1 MDKQMQAFAL
11 GGLKDEG
18 GEIDE
23 ASGNRVPIGGTK
35 EGVRDDIP
43 ANVSEGEFIFPAD
56 VVRYHG
62 LDKMMAL
69 RQEAKMGLK
78 QMERMGQMGNSEEAT
93 MPDDLPFGMADLI
106 VVGGE
111 GEPMEFAEGGF
122 VPQMQ
127 TLQTAPVPTMGGG
140 TSTGTQTPIVYDDFM
155 KTPVVT
161 MQEYRD
167 ANGNSIIITSVN
179 GVATTEIPAGYT
191 LYTPPANTAPTTTQA
206 AIQTVNRRS
215 YRPTGDD
222 EGPEP
227 QPDQPAPDYRNMNDD
242 EFFSYMAEQNSFGAK
257 AGNAAGLAIATM
269 IGGPVGLLVSALM
282 RNDKNNQM
290 ANMKS
295 RIDSMP
301 NGPAKTSAL
310 AAYKEYG
317 GETDPKKKEG
327 LFVNITNFVTGLVT
341 PVANALGINQQD
353 AAKVAQN
360 AAVTEVSGTE
370 PAIEATPAAAPTTS
384 LKPVLRPDVSTTAP
398 VTQTGP
404 QGTAIGAFTNQDPR
418 QPTAFPGMGVTTPTV
433 TADDG
438 YGPVTNLD
446 VLAEKAE
453 RAAQPTAQ
461 QLNEARRYNLDMQST
476 GGQASAKNKLP
487 SGPTDIYAPQAGD
500 TRFGTGQPNFA
511 AEAARR
517 SLVRGD
523 KGVIP
528 TAGTGGYDEAGINVQ
543 PPQPTEA
550 EQNLA
555 KFQRDQEFKKRYTPT
570 KPNLIRED
578 KPDYTSLEATQESY
592 GPSQRAGYE
601 SDMYAAMQDMP
612 PVNYVTAP
620 AEAGQANR
628 VLQKQPQ
635 ISVESSYDEAGVQM
649 QDPRDNVEP
658 RSMYQG
664 NMQVTPKFVE
674 AARDTGAA
682 NVARTLPPPSQTQ
695 QAFSVPTA
703 GTVTGPRGGYTQTEL
718 QNVQAQREAA
728 ALQASP
734 DMFGPV
740 APTTLNVE
748 PRARSM
754 YEYPVQETAPKET
767 PAQARA
773 REAAAQRAR
782 IQTRNKE
789 IAAATSK
796 IPARI
801 LNSKQ
806 TQDAI
811 KAGYTGSTTGGYA
824 IGKISGS
831 DGNEAGVVQR
841 ADGKVTKV
849 RDLEGYEG
857 LAGTQRGAMTV
868 FSDAEGTKFVKSTFG
883 KKTKLNGDKYEG
895 PGITQA
901 DKDPTPATATAKQV
915 TKDGVRY
922 NTSDGSGGTP
932 SKPADPPGNTGGFT
946 SITDMFDGGGPG
958 ESAQEERDRGG
969 GDGSSSRVIC
979 TELYKQGKLDRE
991 LYRMDVV
998 YTAKHLSPITVRGY
1012 HYWAVPMV
1020 VKMRSST
1027 LLTNVFEYL
1036 TIARAK
1042 EIAHIVKPQEYKK
1055 RSVLGY
1061 IIKNVGEAICY
1072 SIGLFTD
1079 QKDWTVLYNKGI
1091 VK

>member
-1 MDKQMQAFAL
+1 MDKQTQQAFAL
-11 GGLKDEG
+11 GGLNDEG

-35 EGVRDDIP
+35 EGVRDDIEI
-43 ANVSEGEFIFPAD
+43 NISEGEFVFPAD

-78 QMERMGQMGNSEEAT
+78 QMERMGQMGNSDEAT
-93 MPDDLPFGMADLI
+93 MPDDLPFEMADLI
-106 VVGGE
+106 VVGGK
-111 GEPMEFAEGGF
+111 GEPMEFSEGGF
-122 VPQMQ
+122 VPSYTPKFE
-127 TLQTAPVPTMGGG
+127 TLEIADVPMMGGN
-140 TSTGTQTPIVYDDFM
+140 TSTGTQTPLVYEDFM

-167 ANGNSIIITSVN
+167 ANGNSIIITYVN
-179 GVATTEIPAGYT
+179 GVATTEIPEGYT

-215 YRPTGDD
+215 YRPTTGDN

-227 QPDQPAPDYRNMNDD
+227 QPDQPAPDYKNMNDD
-242 EFFSYMAEQNSFGAK
+242 EFFSYMAEQNGFGAK

-269 IGGPVGLLVSALM
+269 IGGPVGLLVGALM

-295 RIDSMP
+295 RIDRMD
-301 NGPAKTSAL
+301 NGPAKTNAL
-310 AAYKEYG
+310 ALYKEYG
-317 GETDPKKKEG
+317 GETDPKKKQG
-327 LFVNITNFVTGLVT
+327 LFANIANFVTGLVT
-341 PVANALGINQQD
+341 PVANTLGINQED

-360 AAVTEVSGTE
+360 AAVTEVSGAG
-370 PAIEATPAAAPTTS
+370 PAIESATSAAPTTS

-404 QGTAIGAFTNQDPR
+404 QGTAIGAFTNTDPR
-418 QPTAFPGMGVTTPTV
+418 RAIPTGRGINMTV
-433 TADDG
+433 
-438 YGPVTNLD
+438 
-446 VLAEKAE
+446 EKPPSVP
-453 RAAQPTAQ
+453 AAQIPYTTTAPISVPSSTPDPVIP
-461 QLNEARRYNLDMQST
+461 EATPAT
-476 GGQASAKNKLP
+476 GQVPLA
-487 SGPTDIYAPQAGD
+487 QAGVLD
-500 TRFGTGQPNFA
+500 DMI
-511 AEAARR
+511 ARAPDR
-517 SLVRGD
+517 TSVFKTSKPAVQVAGPISTA
-523 KGVIP
+523 IP
-528 TAGTGGYDEAGINVQ
+528 TAAAQTSV
-543 PPQPTEA
+543 
-550 EQNLA
+550 
-555 KFQRDQEFKKRYTPT
+555 
-570 KPNLIRED
+570 
-578 KPDYTSLEATQESY
+578 PDVVPESPDATRRY
-592 GPSQRAGYE
+592 GPDELSYIDDNTYRDTKRSG
-601 SDMYAAMQDMP
+601 
-612 PVNYVTAP
+612 
-620 AEAGQANR
+620 ANADYN
-628 VLQKQPQ
+628 LQQPQ
-635 ISVESSYDEAGVQM
+635 TLVEQGQQAAYNARRANERAQAAIQPFISSPFTDVAATDDSMGLPTGPLPD
-649 QDPRDNVEP
+649 DPRDP
-658 RSMYQG
+658 YAG
-664 NMQVTPKFVE
+664 DIVTRDVRTDLGAGTPSFIEGVSTAPIITETDDGQKFSSRISQTYDPQTAGIIGTDSV
-674 AARDTGAA
+674 
-682 NVARTLPPPSQTQ
+682 PSQTQ

-703 GTVTGPRGGYTQTEL
+703 GTGGYDEL
-718 QNVQAQREAA
+718 P
-728 ALQASP
+728 S
-734 DMFGPV
+734 MGSTMGPLDIRRGV
-740 APTTLNVE
+740 APVTSMAGIEPYNPSVE
-748 PRARSM
+748 PRSRSM

-767 PAQARA
+767 AAQARA

-789 IAAATSK
+789 IATATSK
-796 IPARI
+796 IPAYI
-801 LNSKQ
+801 ANSKQ
-806 TQDAI
+806 TQDSI
-811 KAGYTGSTTGGYA
+811 KAGYVGSTTGGYA

-883 KKTKLNGDKYEG
+883 KKTKLNGDEYTG

-901 DKDPTPATATAKQV
+901 DKGGAAATATAQQI
-915 TKDGVRY
+915 TKNNVRY
-922 NTSDGSGGTP
+922 NVKDETRDSSGGGE
-932 SKPADPPGNTGGFT
+932 SYSAPADPPGNTGGFT

-958 ESAQEERDRGG
+958 ESAEEERKRGG
-969 GDGSSSRVIC
+969 GDGGSSRVIC

-1055 RSVLGY
+1055 RSILGY
-1061 IIKNVGEAICY
+1061 FIKNVSEAICY

>member
-215 YRPTGDD
+215 YRPTTGDN

-227 QPDQPAPDYRNMNDD
+227 QSDQPAPDYRNMNDD
-242 EFFSYMAEQNSFGAK
+242 EFFSYMAEQNGFGAK

-269 IGGPVGLLVSALM
+269 VGGPVGLLVGALM
-282 RNDKNNQM
+282 RNNKNNQM

-295 RIDSMP
+295 RIDNMP
-301 NGPAKTSAL
+301 NGPAKTNAL
-310 AAYKEYG
+310 ALYKEYG

-327 LFVNITNFVTGLVT
+327 LFANITNFVTGLVT
-341 PVANALGINQQD
+341 PVANALGINQED

-360 AAVTEVSGTE
+360 AAVTEVSGTK
-370 PAIEATPAAAPTTS
+370 PATAAAPTTS
-384 LKPVLRPDVSTTAP
+384 LKPILRPDVSVTAP

-404 QGTAIGAFTNQDPR
+404 QGTAIGTFTNQDPR
-418 QPTAFPGMGVTTPTV
+418 QPTAFPGMGARVAAGNIQTPTSTKDKSLTSKKPV
-433 TADDG
+433 PLTSPLRAGPPQTALSPIRSASET
-438 YGPVTNLD
+438 GPSSINS
-446 VLAEKAE
+446 
-453 RAAQPTAQ
+453 
-461 QLNEARRYNLDMQST
+461 M
-476 GGQASAKNKLP
+476 
-487 SGPTDIYAPQAGD
+487 I
-500 TRFGTGQPNFA
+500 GTGDYLTSQEALKPN
-511 AEAARR
+511 
-517 SLVRGD
+517 VR
-523 KGVIP
+523 P
-528 TAGTGGYDEAGINVQ
+528 ERTGPDFDAPEFNKNLIGYDEAGINVQ

-578 KPDYTSLEATQESY
+578 KPDYTSLETTQQNY

-601 SDMYAAMQDMP
+601 SDMYAAMQNMP
-612 PVNYVTAP
+612 PVNYVVAP

-635 ISVESSYDEAGVQM
+635 TSVESSYDEVGVQM
-649 QDPRDNVEP
+649 QDPRETEGMGSPLSPVVKPTTVSAEETYGPASD
-658 RSMYQG
+658 R
-664 NMQVTPKFVE
+664 FV
-674 AARDTGAA
+674 
-682 NVARTLPPPSQTQ
+682 PSYPSPD
-695 QAFSVPTA
+695 AFQYTA
-703 GTVTGPRGGYTQTEL
+703 
-718 QNVQAQREAA
+718 QNLNAQAQREAA

-734 DMFGPV
+734 DMFGPIQTKQAFGDTSYIGGTPFIAEQDKRYSIFGDELEPGFKDASLDV
-740 APTTLNVE
+740 A
-748 PRARSM
+748 A
-754 YEYPVQETAPKET
+754 QQQTA
-767 PAQARA
+767 AQTRA
-773 REAAAQRAR
+773 REAAAQRTR

-789 IAAATSK
+789 IATATSK
-796 IPARI
+796 IPAYI
-801 LNSKQ
+801 ANSKQ
-806 TQDAI
+806 TQDSI
-811 KAGYTGSTTGGYA
+811 KAGYVGSTTGGYA

-831 DGNEAGVVQR
+831 DGNEAGVLQK

-849 RDLEGYEG
+849 RDLDPNATG
-857 LAGTQRGAMTV
+857 QRAAMTV

-895 PGITQA
+895 PGITQQ
-901 DKDPTPATATAKQV
+901 DKGGTPATATAKQV

-946 SITDMFDGGGPG
+946 SIVDMFDGGGPG
-958 ESAQEERDRGG
+958 ESAQQEIDRGG

-1061 IIKNVGEAICY
+1061 LIKNVGEAICY

>member
-78 QMERMGQMGNSEEAT
+78 QMERMGQMGNSDEAT
-93 MPDDLPFGMADLI
+93 IPDDLPFGMADLI

-122 VPQMQ
+122 VPKME
-127 TLQTAPVPTMGGG
+127 TLQTAPVPTMGGD
-140 TSTGTQTPIVYDDFM
+140 TSTGTPTPIVYDDFM

-206 AIQTVNRRS
+206 AIQTVNINS
-215 YRPTGDD
+215 YRPSGDS

-242 EFFSYMAEQNSFGAK
+242 EFFSYMAEQNGFGAK

-269 IGGPVGLLVSALM
+269 VGGPVGLLVGALM
-282 RNDKNNQM
+282 RNNKNNQM

-295 RIDSMP
+295 RIDNMP
-301 NGPAKTSAL
+301 NGPAKTNAL
-310 AAYKEYG
+310 ALYKEYG

-327 LFVNITNFVTGLVT
+327 LFANITNFVTGLVT
-341 PVANALGINQQD
+341 PVANALGINQED

-370 PAIEATPAAAPTTS
+370 PAIEATPAAAPTS
-384 LKPVLRPDVSTTAP
+384 QQRPMLRPERTPAGN
-398 VTQTGP
+398 TQEYFDSLINKENIARKTEGIPEIDESILFRPGITEPSPMPQRAGP
-404 QGTAIGAFTNQDPR
+404 QGTAIGAFTNTDPR
-418 QPTAFPGMGVTTPTV
+418 RAIPTGRGINMTVEKPPSVPAAQIPYTTTTPISVPSSTPDPV
-433 TADDG
+433 IPEDTPATGQVPLAQAGVLDDMIARAPVRTSAFTGEVGNQYAFDSSRANDAKLATEADNAGRFDQ
-438 YGPVTNLD
+438 
-446 VLAEKAE
+446 
-453 RAAQPTAQ
+453 AAQRTAVTQKDQRDPYRDDVIIPQESKDYLDALNIDTSSPAKTKQMSDNYLRNRGDLVAPVYTGGGVERQDAANYLPASAVAQ
-461 QLNEARRYNLDMQST
+461 QA
-476 GGQASAKNKLP
+476 
-487 SGPTDIYAPQAGD
+487 
-500 TRFGTGQPNFA
+500 
-511 AEAARR
+511 
-517 SLVRGD
+517 
-523 KGVIP
+523 
-528 TAGTGGYDEAGINVQ
+528 
-543 PPQPTEA
+543 
-550 EQNLA
+550 
-555 KFQRDQEFKKRYTPT
+555 
-570 KPNLIRED
+570 
-578 KPDYTSLEATQESY
+578 
-592 GPSQRAGYE
+592 
-601 SDMYAAMQDMP
+601 
-612 PVNYVTAP
+612 
-620 AEAGQANR
+620 
-628 VLQKQPQ
+628 
-635 ISVESSYDEAGVQM
+635 
-649 QDPRDNVEP
+649 DPRDNIEP

-695 QAFSVPTA
+695 QAFNVYNDPYGPSELSNAPMSGNIGFDLGDLPDELSGVPMSGNIDPDLPENYA
-703 GTVTGPRGGYTQTEL
+703 ESIRM
-718 QNVQAQREAA
+718 QRA
-728 ALQASP
+728 
-734 DMFGPV
+734 
-740 APTTLNVE
+740 
-748 PRARSM
+748 
-754 YEYPVQETAPKET
+754 
-767 PAQARA
+767 AQARA

-789 IAAATSK
+789 IATATSK
-796 IPARI
+796 IPDGI
-801 LNSKQ
+801 KNSSYYNDQVKR
-806 TQDAI
+806 
-811 KAGYTGSTTGGYA
+811 GYVGSTTGGYA
-824 IGKISGS
+824 VGKISGS
-831 DGNEAGVVQR
+831 DGNEAGVVQK

-883 KKTKLNGDKYEG
+883 KKTKLNGDEYTG

-901 DKDPTPATATAKQV
+901 DKGGAAATATAQQI
-915 TKDGVRY
+915 TKNNVRY
-922 NTSDGSGGTP
+922 NVKDETRDSSGGGE
-932 SKPADPPGNTGGFT
+932 SYSAPADPPGNTGGFT
-946 SITDMFDGGGPG
+946 SIADMFDGGGPG
-958 ESAQEERDRGG
+958 ESAQEEIDRGG
-969 GDGSSSRVIC
+969 GDGGSSRVIC

-1061 IIKNVGEAICY
+1061 LIKNVGEAICY

>member
-1 MDKQMQAFAL
+1 MGLMDKQTQQAFAL

-35 EGVRDDIP
+35 KGVRDDIP
-43 ANVSEGEFIFPAD
+43 AGVSEGEFIFPED
-56 VVRYHG
+56 VTRYIG
-62 LDKMMAL
+62 LENLMNQ

-78 QMERMGQMGNSEEAT
+78 QMERMGQMGNSDEAT
-93 MPDDLPFGMADLI
+93 IPDDLPFEMADLI
-106 VVGGE
+106 VVGGK
-111 GEPMEFAEGGF
+111 GEPMKFANGGF
-122 VPQMQ
+122 VPEMQ
-127 TLQTAPVPTMGGG
+127 TLETAPVPTMGGG

-179 GVATTEIPAGYT
+179 GKATTEIPAGYT

-242 EFFSYMAEQNSFGAK
+242 EFFSYMAEQNGFGAK

-269 IGGPVGLLVSALM
+269 VGGPVGLLVGALM
-282 RNDKNNQM
+282 RNNKNNQM

-295 RIDSMP
+295 RIDRMD
-301 NGPAKTSAL
+301 NGPAKTKAL
-310 AAYKEYG
+310 ALYKEYG

-327 LFVNITNFVTGLVT
+327 LFANITNFVTGLVT
-341 PVANALGINQQD
+341 PVANALGINQED

-360 AAVTEVSGTE
+360 AAVTEVSGAVIGDGRTSPLDGRTP
-370 PAIEATPAAAPTTS
+370 PAQSVTPTTVQTEGMGS
-384 LKPVLRPDVSTTAP
+384 PLSSIAAP

-418 QPTAFPGMGVTTPTV
+418 QPTAFPGMGVRVGEGNIQTPTPLKDKSSTQKRTVPATSPLV
-433 TADDG
+433 T
-438 YGPVTNLD
+438 GPP
-446 VLAEKAE
+446 
-453 RAAQPTAQ
+453 QPAF
-461 QLNEARRYNLDMQST
+461 
-476 GGQASAKNKLP
+476 
-487 SGPTDIYAPQAGD
+487 APDRVPNVQAGS
-500 TRFGTGQPNFA
+500 GTP
-511 AEAARR
+511 
-517 SLVRGD
+517 L
-523 KGVIP
+523 
-528 TAGTGGYDEAGINVQ
+528 GGYDKEYYTG
-543 PPQPTEA
+543 ER
-550 EQNLA
+550 
-555 KFQRDQEFKKRYTPT
+555 RD
-570 KPNLIRED
+570 
-578 KPDYTSLEATQESY
+578 
-592 GPSQRAGYE
+592 SQR
-601 SDMYAAMQDMP
+601 MP
-612 PVNYVTAP
+612 VGSIRNIIP
-620 AEAGQANR
+620 AEEVAALEPNPQEIQDLQDRTTDASILANEVLARPDESLLDTGANLFRAGFNNIIAGDKTRGIFDPDPVDQQIDAA
-628 VLQKQPQ
+628 VAGAQPQ
-635 ISVESSYDEAGVQM
+635 IKQEVKPNPVVQLPSPVT
-649 QDPRDNVEP
+649 QPAPTPTRADPRDIYSRGDAPNNIQDTGPTGITYSAPATVVDQTNRNYYQTDQAFTSPSRIGTGDPEP
-658 RSMYQG
+658 FQTTSPDRIGTGDPEPDPRNTVNLTGTGVDAQMTAAIPPQQG
-664 NMQVTPKFVE
+664 IIPRVPDMISSPVAQP
-674 AARDTGAA
+674 AAR
-682 NVARTLPPPSQTQ
+682 
-695 QAFSVPTA
+695 
-703 GTVTGPRGGYTQTEL
+703 
-718 QNVQAQREAA
+718 
-728 ALQASP
+728 
-734 DMFGPV
+734 
-740 APTTLNVE
+740 
-748 PRARSM
+748 
-754 YEYPVQETAPKET
+754 ETA
-767 PAQARA
+767 AQARA
-773 REAAAQRAR
+773 KEAAAQRTR

-789 IAAATSK
+789 IATATSK
-796 IPARI
+796 IPAYI
-801 LNSKQ
+801 ANSKQ

-811 KAGYTGSTTGGYA
+811 KAGYVGSTTGGYA

-857 LAGTQRGAMTV
+857 LKGTQRGAMTV

-883 KKTKLNGDKYEG
+883 KKTKLNGDKYTG

-901 DKDPTPATATAKQV
+901 DKGGAAATATAQQI
-915 TKDGVRY
+915 TKNNVRY
-922 NTSDGSGGTP
+922 NVKDETRDSSGGGGE
-932 SKPADPPGNTGGFT
+932 SYSAPADPPGNTGGFT
-946 SITDMFDGGGPG
+946 SIADMFDGGGPG
-958 ESAQEERDRGG
+958 ENAQQERDRGG
-969 GDGSSSRVIC
+969 GDGGSSRVIC

-998 YTAKHLSPITVRGY
+998 YTAKYLSPITVRGY